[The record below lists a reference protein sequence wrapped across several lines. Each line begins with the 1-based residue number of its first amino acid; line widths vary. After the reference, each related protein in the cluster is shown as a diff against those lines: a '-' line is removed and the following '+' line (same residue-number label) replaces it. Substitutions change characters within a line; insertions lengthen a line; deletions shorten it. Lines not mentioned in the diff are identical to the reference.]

1 MNDND
6 KLSAL
11 PPNGVMIFLDRESG
25 NWVLSANRFSV
36 QTVTTDIRDSM
47 LVEAVEMT
55 GLEEYQ
61 ILPQLPEIGEEIG
74 RAESH
79 NQEVASLEE
88 ATQLVPT
95 LWGWLVGWEEKYP
108 LKCDN
113 DNCDN
118 N

>member
-55 GLEEYQ
+55 GLEGTKSFHNYPRSVKRSVVRNHTARRL
-61 ILPQLPEIGEEIG
+61 LPLRKQQ
-74 RAESH
+74 
-79 NQEVASLEE
+79 N
-88 ATQLVPT
+88 
-95 LWGWLVGWEEKYP
+95 
-108 LKCDN
+108 
-113 DNCDN
+113 
-118 N
+118 